1 MIAKREIQHTKI
13 YQDLSDTDREY
24 WFDFKKNQFLHN
36 IDTFYYSVKLMED
49 FTDDTKDAAVLKLRQ
64 FFDSKKSLLASRH
77 GESIPVFF
85 EGSER
90 ALNLRAGTF
99 AGFFNICLQNPE
111 WFDIFIAPVVPHGSD
126 GGVSVT
132 CEIVVQIRS
141 YMLWMYGVHE
151 SFERSYHFVEQICNC
166 FDLHI
171 AYCQENRIDYCWHSN
186 YLNNPEKF
194 FSPENFYKMRV
205 DRFKDAL
212 MHTAKVGSEGYEID
226 YVSMGKRSDK
236 VFIRIYLKSKEVIEK
251 NYKPWFFKVWLFN
264 GLINRYDFYFYEE
277 C

>member
-1 MIAKREIQHTKI
+1 MTQKMILFLNFGNSLIKRNLYLLPGMENQLPV
-13 YQDLSDTDREY
+13 YFSGLRSVLSTC
-24 WFDFKKNQFLHN
+24 
-36 IDTFYYSVKLMED
+36 
-49 FTDDTKDAAVLKLRQ
+49 VLGL
-64 FFDSKKSLLASRH
+64 LLAF
-77 GESIPVFF
+77 SIYVWKIRN
-85 EGSER
+85 G
-90 ALNLRAGTF
+90 
-99 AGFFNICLQNPE
+99 
-111 WFDIFIAPVVPHGSD
+111 FDIFIAPVVPHGSD
-126 GGVSVT
+126 GGLSVT

-151 SFERSYHFVEQICNC
+151 SFERSYHFVEQICD
-166 FDLHI
+166 FFGLHV

-186 YLNNPEKF
+186 YLSNPEKF

-251 NYKPWFFKVWLFN
+251 NYKP
-264 GLINRYDFYFYEE
+264 GSSRYGCSMD
-277 C
+277 